1 MRNNNTSPGKA
12 PVRPRPLS
20 KPGKPDKHPDDPA
33 DSAANPAE
41 TEGGV
46 RSPLDGKFEADHR
59 PSR

>member
-1 MRNNNTSPGKA
+1 MSKSPTQQPA
-12 PVRPRPLS
+12 PAEPD
-20 KPGKPDKHPDDPA
+20 KPDKRKELPESA
-33 DSAANPAE
+33 DNPAE

>member
-1 MRNNNTSPGKA
+1 MSHKNSPSKQPA
-12 PVRPRPLS
+12 PAQA
-20 KPGKPDKHPDDPA
+20 GKPDRPDKRKDLPESA
-33 DSAANPAE
+33 DNPAE

>member
-1 MRNNNTSPGKA
+1 MSKSPTQQPA
-12 PVRPRPLS
+12 PAS
-20 KPGKPDKHPDDPA
+20 SSTKQSKPDKSRELPESA
-33 DSAANPAE
+33 DNPAE